1 MQVFNKGDTNGDGL
15 LSYTEAK
22 VAYEDYFNKHHPN
35 IDMTHIDIFTAIWN
49 FAGKNADNLVEQ
61 QQLNSLISTIE
72 PVIIKAADSNK
83 DGRVDPDEFL
93 ALMRSRDT
101 NDDKT
106 VSLNEVFSWWIEM
119 HTPVAVTTS
128 SA

>member
-15 LSYTEAK
+15 LSKDEAR
-22 VAYEDYFNKHHPN
+22 VAYEGYFKQHHPN

-49 FAGKNADNLVEQ
+49 FADKTSFIEK

-72 PVIIKAADSNK
+72 PVLLKAADSNK

-93 ALMRSRDT
+93 ALMVSADT
-101 NDDKT
+101 DNNKT
-106 VSLNEVFSWWIEM
+106 VSLKEVLAKWVEM
-119 HTPVAVTTS
+119 TKPVAVTTS
-128 SA
+128 SV